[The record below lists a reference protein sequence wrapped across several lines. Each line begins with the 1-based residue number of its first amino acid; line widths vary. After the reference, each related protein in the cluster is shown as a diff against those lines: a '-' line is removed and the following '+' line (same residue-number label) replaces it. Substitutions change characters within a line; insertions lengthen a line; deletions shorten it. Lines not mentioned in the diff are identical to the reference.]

1 LGNALIHFDEAFA
14 LLAAAAVPLESER
27 VPIGMAHGRVLAS
40 DVHANLSAPPRDV
53 SAMDG
58 YAVRDTDLRAGG
70 AVRLRVAGDSF
81 AGSGHDRRLG
91 TGECIRIFTGA
102 PIPSGA
108 DRVVVQEVVT
118 REGDLALFQGALGP
132 SRHIRTRGSDFSEGD
147 LLLPAGRLLDYRAL
161 VAAAGGDLAHLDV
174 RRRPRLAVLST
185 GDELADPGT
194 ARGMQDR
201 VPESVSLGVLAL
213 ARDWGAEPLARVRV
227 ADDLPRMER
236 AAAEAVEAADLVVV
250 TGGASVGDRDF
261 ARAMFAPLGLDL
273 LFSKVAMKPGKP
285 VWFGRVRDT
294 LVLGLP
300 GNPTAALLTAR
311 LFLAPLVAGLTG
323 RDAAEALRWRPV
335 VLGAPLPPAGERETF
350 VRARWNGAVAHP
362 VGNQDTSMQKMF
374 ADASLLLRRP
384 AGAPGA
390 EAGDRV
396 DALDL

>member
-1 LGNALIHFDEAFA
+1 LINFDEASA
-14 LLAAAAVPLESER
+14 LLAAAALPLQGER

-40 DVHANLSAPPRDV
+40 DVRAELSAPPCDV

-70 AVRLRVAGDSF
+70 AVRLRVVGDSF
-81 AGSGHDRRLG
+81 AGSGHDRPLG
-91 TGECIRIFTGA
+91 AGECIRIFTGA
-102 PIPSGA
+102 PIPPGA
-108 DRVVVQEVVT
+108 DRVVVQEVVA
-118 REGDLALFQGALGP
+118 RDGDIALFGEAPGP
-132 SRHIRTRGSDFSEGD
+132 SRHIRDQGSDFSEGD

-185 GDELADPGT
+185 GDELADSGT
-194 ARGMQDR
+194 ARGLRDR

-213 ARDWGAEPLARVRV
+213 AREWGADPLARVRV
-227 ADDLPRMER
+227 PDDLPLMER
-236 AAAEAVEAADLVVV
+236 AAAEAAERADLVVV

-261 ARAMFAPLGLDL
+261 ARAMFAPLGLHL

-311 LFLAPLVAGLTG
+311 LFLAPLIAGLTG
-323 RDAAEALRWRPV
+323 RNAAEALRWRPV
-335 VLGAPLPPAGERETF
+335 VLGAPLPHAGERETF
-350 VRARWNGAVAHP
+350 VRARWNGAVAQP

-384 AGAPGA
+384 ADAPAA
-390 EAGDRV
+390 EAGDMV